1 MYRQS
6 LTLFV
11 SALAM
16 SGLGMAQDLMVPESS
31 NDQVMLFSG
40 VDGSLI
46 NANYID
52 LTTSTGT
59 APGTPIE
66 AVVAPNGEIW
76 VSDQLADTIFR
87 FDSSGTYLGES
98 AAALDNV
105 RGFEIAFGSVWVAN
119 AGTNG
124 GAPGQALVQ
133 LDMNLDFVAA
143 FPGVGSPFD
152 AKTFTLGGVNGMLV
166 SDITDDILHFFD
178 PANPGTPTAF
188 IDSDGVSSFDFPEQV
203 NLDQST
209 GNIRITS
216 LVTPN
221 GIFEFDAITGV
232 ELDYVD
238 TSTLFGNGGLR
249 AAYELGNGNI
259 LYTNGSG
266 VHVYDPVAGTS
277 TTVMAGVSARFI
289 SPLEGGTVGMPFCDP
304 ATNNSTGGPAML
316 TASTGSGV
324 GADLHLELTGG
335 PPTEFGYFLVGTA
348 AETANPTPISGGFLC
363 LSITGGNVFGR
374 YNVTGGNLNSIGSFD
389 ASGVFQNLVGTSTV
403 GSGYD
408 VPTNVPIPG
417 NPTIMAGETWHFQA
431 WYRDTPA
438 GAGSSNLS
446 NGLSYTF

>member
-1 MYRQS
+1 MYQQT

-11 SALAM
+11 SALAL
-16 SGLGMAQDLMVPESS
+16 SGLGMAQDLMVVDGT

-40 VDGSLI
+40 MDGSLI
-46 NANYID
+46 NPSFID
-52 LTTSTGT
+52 LTTSTGST
-59 APGTPIE
+59 PATPIE
-66 AVVAPNGEIW
+66 AKVAPNGEIW
-76 VSDQLADTIFR
+76 VSDQVADTIFR

-98 AAALDNV
+98 AAVLDNV

-119 AGTNG
+119 AGTSG

-133 LDMNLDFVAA
+133 LDMNLDFVASYT
-143 FPGVGSPFD
+143 GVGSPFD
-152 AKTFTLGGVNGMLV
+152 AKEFTLGGVQGMLI

-178 PANPGTPTAF
+178 PANPTMPTPF
-188 IDSDGVSSFDFPEQV
+188 IDSDGVTSFDFPEQI

-209 GNIRITS
+209 GNIRVTS

-221 GIFEFDAITGV
+221 GFFEFDKITGV

-238 TSTLFGNGGLR
+238 TSVFGNTILR
-249 AAYELGNGNI
+249 SAYELGNGNI
-259 LYTNGSG
+259 LYTNSSG

-277 TTVMAGVSARFI
+277 TPVASVSGYFI
-289 SPLEGGTVGMPFCDP
+289 NPLSDGTVGTLFCDP
-304 ATNNSTGGPAML
+304 GANNSTGGPAML
-316 TASTGSGV
+316 SATTGSGV
-324 GADLHLELTGG
+324 GADLHLEMVGG
-335 PPTEFGYFLVGTA
+335 PPSEFGYFLIGTA
-348 AETANPTPISGGFLC
+348 AETVNPIPISGGFLC
-363 LSITGGNVFGR
+363 LSVTGGNSFGR

-408 VPTNVPIPG
+408 VPNTVPITG
-417 NPTIMAGETWHFQA
+417 SPTIMAGETWHFQG

-438 GAGSSNLS
+438 GGGSSNLS